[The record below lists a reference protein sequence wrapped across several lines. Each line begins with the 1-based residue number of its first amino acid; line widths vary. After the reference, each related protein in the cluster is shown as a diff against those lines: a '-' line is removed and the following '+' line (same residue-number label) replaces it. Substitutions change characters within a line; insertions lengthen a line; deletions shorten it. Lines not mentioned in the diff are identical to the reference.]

1 MRRILILIV
10 ASLLVVAAPIY
21 AQTTPKAM
29 YAKLQSREQSAR
41 KAIDSGR
48 PADGVRK
55 DVTRVVAGYQSFVGR
70 YPRSSYS
77 DNALW
82 QAAML
87 SASSY
92 ARFHIESDRAQA
104 VSLLKRLSGEYPA
117 SPLLRQAKPAM
128 ARLSGVRDPGQSR
141 RVAAGSPAAPT
152 PVAPVPAAPAPARVV
167 TSAPSSTPESPIPA
181 PAALTTPPAR
191 ATGSVASLRAV
202 RRTVLPNVVRIAIEL
217 DREVDFN
224 HDRIATPDRVF
235 VDLHGTE
242 VSAGVQPAASFD
254 EGIVKAV
261 RVGPRPSGTT
271 RVVLDL
277 TSAGPYNVFTLYNPF
292 RVVVDL
298 DRTGK
303 APGVLKASAAPSDDT
318 VMPARLEASRTVSMA
333 AASPPPAAPI
343 PTPAPEQ
350 VVIPAD
356 ETIKPAPPVE
366 TMAPG
371 ATVAPA
377 TAPNVVVPLPAKHAA
392 GAAAAA
398 IPPATVIPAPPS
410 QNLQGRFS
418 LSRQLGLGISRI
430 VIDAGHGGHD
440 PGAQSKGL
448 NEADLVLDVAL
459 RLQKLLLKSPGVEVV
474 LTRSTD
480 VFIPLEERTAI
491 ANREGA
497 DLFLSIHAN
506 ASRNPSARGVETY
519 FLNFASNPDAEAVA
533 ARENSASGQTMHNL
547 PDIVKAIT
555 LNNKLDESRDFAT
568 LVQRAMVDHLANGT
582 KGVRDLGV
590 KQAPF
595 VVLIGAG
602 MPSVLAEI
610 SFVTHQQEGRL
621 LKTGAYRQKIAEALF
636 DGLREYQRSLK
647 NVKAASSATGSKGV
661 SGADDVATALNT
673 ATPPATTKRHSVK

>member
-10 ASLLVVAAPIY
+10 ASLLAVAAPIQ

-29 YAKLQSREQSAR
+29 YAKLQAREQSAR

-55 DVTRVVAGYQSFVGR
+55 DVTRVVAGYQSLVGR

-92 ARFHIESDRAQA
+92 ARFHVESDRAQA
-104 VSLLKRLSGEYPA
+104 LSLLKRLSGEYPA
-117 SPLLRQAKPAM
+117 SPLVRQAKPAM
-128 ARLSGVRDPGQSR
+128 ARLSGVSDPAQSR
-141 RVAAGSPAAPT
+141 RAASSASSPAPAP
-152 PVAPVPAAPAPARVV
+152 PLPPAPAPARVV
-167 TSAPSSTPESPIPA
+167 ASAPSPAPEPPIPA
-181 PAALTTPPAR
+181 PAVLTTPPAHT
-191 ATGSVASLRAV
+191 TGAVASLRAV
-202 RRTVLPNVVRIAIEL
+202 RRTVLPDVVRIAIEL

-224 HDRIATPDRVF
+224 HDRIASPDRVF

-242 VSAGVQPAASFD
+242 VSSGVQPAASFD

-277 TSAGPYNVFTLYNPF
+277 TSAGQYNVFTLYNPF

-303 APGVLKASAAPSDDT
+303 AVAPPGVLKASAAPSDDT
-318 VMPARLEASRTVSMA
+318 VMPATLEASRPVSIA
-333 AASPPPAAPI
+333 AASPAPAAPI
-343 PTPAPEQ
+343 PTPAPER

-356 ETIKPAPPVE
+356 ETVKPAPPVE
-366 TMAPG
+366 SMAPG

-377 TAPNVVVPLPAKHAA
+377 TAPDVEVPLPAKHAA
-392 GAAAAA
+392 GTAAAA

-430 VIDAGHGGHD
+430 VIDPGHGGHD

-568 LVQRAMVDHLANGT
+568 LVQRAMVDHLASGN
-582 KGVRDLGV
+582 KGIRDLGV
-590 KQAPF
+590 K
-595 VVLIGAG
+595 
-602 MPSVLAEI
+602 
-610 SFVTHQQEGRL
+610 
-621 LKTGAYRQKIAEALF
+621 TGAVRRADRRGHAERPRGDLVRHAPAGGTAPEDRRLPPE
-636 DGLREYQRSLK
+636 DRRGVVRWTVASISARSR
-647 NVKAASSATGSKGV
+647 T
-661 SGADDVATALNT
+661 
-673 ATPPATTKRHSVK
+673 